1 MCIRDRDEGSFE
13 EWDKDLVGGNPKEY
27 RGYEEKLN
35 SVREKTGLQEA
46 VVTGK
51 GRINGREAV
60 IGAVSYTHLD
70 VYKRQHLHLEA

>member
-1 MCIRDRDEGSFE
+1 M
-13 EWDKDLVGGNPKEY
+13 
-27 RGYEEKLN
+27 EEKLN

-60 IGAVSYTHLD
+60 IGVCDGRFLWQVWD
-70 VYKRQHLHLEA
+70 GL

>member
-1 MCIRDRDEGSFE
+1 MLAEIQWNTG
-13 EWDKDLVGGNPKEY
+13 
-27 RGYEEKLN
+27 GYEEKLN

-60 IGAVSYTHLD
+60 IGVCDGRFFYGKYGLGCRRKKLQEPWS
-70 VYKRQHLHLEA
+70 VPPGNSFR